1 MDRCDVLVAGAGL
14 AGLAC
19 ARDLA
24 AAGLD
29 TILIDQKRAL
39 GERVHTTGI
48 FVRRTL
54 EDFALP
60 EACLGP
66 VVRDVALYSPR
77 RRRLDLSSPH
87 DEFRVGRM
95 GPLYQRMREEAEDRG
110 ARVWLAHRLV
120 GAGRVTG
127 GVEVELER
135 AGAPAGAARRRL
147 VHARYVV
154 GADGARSPV
163 AAALGLDR
171 NRDFLIGAED
181 VLHSS
186 ARGRPVMH
194 CFVDPVLAP
203 GYLAW
208 VIDDGEEAHVGV
220 AGAPGRFRPLEAL
233 AAFRRSLDGVVPL
246 ARERLERRGGRI
258 PVGGLLARI
267 ADDRALLV
275 GDAAGAVSP
284 LTAGGLDPCLRQS
297 RLAVQVI
304 GAWLG
309 GGQRAA
315 LDAYASPALRRR
327 FRGRRWMRRGMNQL
341 RGPRAAELAL
351 AVLRAGPL
359 SALAARV
366 FFGRGSFPDL
376 DLARLL
382 ADQEVRWPRRS
393 ASTANTV
400 PPSPTTQKVRN
411 AHSG

>member
-1 MDRCDVLVAGAGL
+1 M
-14 AGLAC
+14 
-19 ARDLA
+19 
-24 AAGLD
+24 
-29 TILIDQKRAL
+29 
-39 GERVHTTGI
+39 
-48 FVRRTL
+48 
-54 EDFALP
+54 
-60 EACLGP
+60 
-66 VVRDVALYSPR
+66 
-77 RRRLDLSSPH
+77 
-87 DEFRVGRM
+87 
-95 GPLYQRMREEAEDRG
+95 
-110 ARVWLAHRLV
+110 
-120 GAGRVTG
+120 
-127 GVEVELER
+127 
-135 AGAPAGAARRRL
+135 
-147 VHARYVV
+147 
-154 GADGARSPV
+154 
-163 AAALGLDR
+163 
-171 NRDFLIGAED
+171 
-181 VLHSS
+181 
-186 ARGRPVMH
+186 
-194 CFVDPVLAP
+194 
-203 GYLAW
+203 
-208 VIDDGEEAHVGV
+208 
-220 AGAPGRFRPLEAL
+220 
-233 AAFRRSLDGVVPL
+233 
-246 ARERLERRGGRI
+246 
-258 PVGGLLARI
+258 
-267 ADDRALLV
+267 